1 MDTPAGTGL
10 RSRIVWQ
17 MGAQNPSQPE
27 EPHHE
32 SGAGHSTPRIPGQR
46 DRTAAPDNAPDDV
59 DLGWVLHEGGG
70 SGSFDG
76 WLYHYA
82 DGTMVDA
89 QGVEYR
95 ITDQTAED
103 ASGGESEPVDPPADA
118 AVAGLTS
125 GEGSETQPEREPETE
140 RPRLRAV
147 EDHETAG
154 ESEDADA
161 PVADEPGDEPATER
175 AGPSADEDA
184 DEDAD
189 RQDGG
194 EETAGTLAG
203 EPADEASERENSRD
217 QSVAP
222 AEADDADE
230 PDPAPASGPAPASP
244 RTGDVP
250 AFVEYTPG
258 PLRGYLLGA
267 VFVVAAVAGVLTSF
281 VAISEQSTAALV
293 VAAGCFAL
301 GLVAWWAL
309 LSWRPVVVTV
319 REGTLEIT
327 RGEHGDTFDLTD
339 PATVVEFRGRP
350 GPTWTALVRHGN
362 GPRTVL
368 RSSHVKPRQFE
379 RIVRHHRA
387 SDRPRDDAAV

>member
-1 MDTPAGTGL
+1 MDTPPGTGQW
-10 RSRIVWQ
+10 RRIVCQ

-95 ITDQTAED
+95 ITGETADD
-103 ASGGESEPVDPPADA
+103 APDEKPQPTDPPADA

-147 EDHETAG
+147 EDHETEG
-154 ESEDADA
+154 EDEA
-161 PVADEPGDEPATER
+161 ADEPGDAPADVPGDQAADESAGPPADEEPVSEAPEPEHSRDESAEPAKADEPASEPATG
-175 AGPSADEDA
+175 A
-184 DEDAD
+184 
-189 RQDGG
+189 
-194 EETAGTLAG
+194 T
-203 EPADEASERENSRD
+203 
-217 QSVAP
+217 
-222 AEADDADE
+222 
-230 PDPAPASGPAPASP
+230 SGSAPASP
-244 RTGDVP
+244 RTVDVP

-281 VAISEQSTAALV
+281 IAISEQSTAALV

-350 GPTWTALVRHGN
+350 GPTWTALVRHAN

-379 RIVRHHRA
+379 RIVRHHR
-387 SDRPRDDAAV
+387 PRTDAQPVQR

>member
-1 MDTPAGTGL
+1 
-10 RSRIVWQ
+10 

-32 SGAGHSTPRIPGQR
+32 SGGAGHSTPRIPGQR

-95 ITDQTAED
+95 IAGEGAAAE
-103 ASGGESEPVDPPADA
+103 ESADSADSAAPADVSTA
-118 AVAGLTS
+118 PGS
-125 GEGSETQPEREPETE
+125 SEDSETQPEREPETE

-147 EDHETAG
+147 ADGETEPRGAGDGPSEGEQAAVAPEEATEGTTEGPAGSPDDVTEDSA
-154 ESEDADA
+154 EDA
-161 PVADEPGDEPATER
+161 AT
-175 AGPSADEDA
+175 D
-184 DEDAD
+184 
-189 RQDGG
+189 
-194 EETAGTLAG
+194 
-203 EPADEASERENSRD
+203 
-217 QSVAP
+217 AP
-222 AEADDADE
+222 AEDPADAAPSEGGQAVPTDE
-230 PDPAPASGPAPASP
+230 SASDPDPQAAADAAEENAPAAQVRRP
-244 RTGDVP
+244 GDVP

-258 PLRGYLLGA
+258 SLRGYLLGG
-267 VFVVAAVAGVLTSF
+267 VFVVAAVTGVLTSF
-281 VAISEQSTAALV
+281 VAISESSTAALV
-293 VAAGCFAL
+293 VAAGCLAL
-301 GLVAWWAL
+301 ALVAWWAL

-319 REGTLEIT
+319 REGTLDIT
-327 RGEHGDTFDLTD
+327 RGEHSETFDLTD

-350 GPTWTALVRHGN
+350 GPSWTALVRHAN

-368 RSSHVKPRQFE
+368 RPSHVKPRQFE

-387 SDRPRDDAAV
+387 PAEQRDTASA